1 MSWTIGF
8 SEIAV
13 KQLNKLDK
21 QARIRIFSYLE
32 NRLCT
37 AEDPK
42 HEGKA
47 LSYQKAG
54 LRRYHVGDY
63 CIICQIKDK
72 IVTVFVLSVGYRK
85 EVYRW
90 SSQTVCYTKTW

>member
-1 MSWTIGF
+1 MSWTVEF

-32 NRLCT
+32 NRVCT

-42 HEGKA
+42 QEGKA
-47 LSYQKAG
+47 LSYQKAP
-54 LRRYHVGDY
+54 LWCYRVGDY
-63 CIICQIKDK
+63 RIIRQIKDET
-72 IVTVFVLSVGYRK
+72 VTVFVLSVDHRK
-85 EVYRW
+85 EVYR
-90 SSQTVCYTKTW
+90 